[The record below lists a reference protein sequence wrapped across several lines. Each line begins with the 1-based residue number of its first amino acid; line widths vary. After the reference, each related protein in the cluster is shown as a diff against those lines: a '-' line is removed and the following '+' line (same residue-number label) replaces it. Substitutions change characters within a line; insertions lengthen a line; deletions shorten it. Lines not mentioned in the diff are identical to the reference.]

1 MSDEI
6 FYTSL
11 VLIGLL
17 VVAMCFYVV
26 RGKIAQKRNPNG
38 YRWKP
43 EQDYDV
49 VMQGETPMT
58 PGIPVLKKREK
69 DQTNKKIDRH

>member
-6 FYTSL
+6 FYSSL
-11 VLIGLL
+11 T
-17 VVAMCFYVV
+17 VVAIVV
-26 RGKIAQKRNPNG
+26 LAVCIYIIRGKRAQKRNPNA
-38 YRWKP
+38 YHWKP

-58 PGIPVLKKREK
+58 PGFPVLKKRERKNRRHHK
-69 DQTNKKIDRH
+69 DD